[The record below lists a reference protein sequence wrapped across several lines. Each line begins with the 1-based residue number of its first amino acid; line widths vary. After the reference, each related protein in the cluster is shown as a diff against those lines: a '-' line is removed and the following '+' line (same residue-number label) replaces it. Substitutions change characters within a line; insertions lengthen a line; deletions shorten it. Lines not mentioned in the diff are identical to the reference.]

1 MLDPQG
7 VSKGSGFV
15 AFSTSMEATR
25 ALNAMNGKMIGHKPL
40 YVAVAQRKDER
51 RAQLQLIPF
60 EIHFSGFATSSL
72 PVSLSLSLQRTTI
85 KFVIETLCLKHC
97 GLP

>member
-51 RAQLQLIPF
+51 RAQLQRLCNI
-60 EIHFSGFATSSL
+60 ISSRFSLALSSTDHHQ
-72 PVSLSLSLQRTTI
+72 V
-85 KFVIETLCLKHC
+85 CD
-97 GLP
+97 